1 MKRVLAL
8 LVGLAL
14 AFLVA
19 EVGLRVAR
27 VFVPRIHGLTYSPT
41 VRTAYDRIETT
52 RELLARSY
60 FGYQPLAATPGLRLN
75 SRGFRTPEYA
85 AEKGDAYR
93 VVVLGDSFAFG
104 ANGVPY
110 AALWHQVAGEAIE
123 EAVGRPVETINLG
136 MPGVGPRFALRLW
149 ELEAERLNPDLV
161 VLGFFVGNDL
171 TDEGDEPLESTLT
184 GGLAQRSLAVRLLR
198 NALRRHTGL
207 AAPGSAEAPAAGGI
221 AAPGDGAAPGDSA
234 AAGDSAA
241 PDNSAP
247 RGGEELPLTAGGFD
261 PDAPLLTEKAFLDM
275 EEGRLLAIAGPDTGR
290 FQRLVAGANLVLER
304 LARQVEASGAR
315 FVVVLIPD
323 EGQVDRELA
332 RRIVRRSG
340 FSLDL
345 DRAQRHLVPWL
356 EDRRIPHL
364 DLLPLFRRRH
374 EAGGPRLYRFQDTH
388 WSVEGNRL
396 AAEALVDFLVAE
408 GLVPA
413 ANGR

>member
-8 LVGLAL
+8 VAGLAV
-14 AFLVA
+14 AFVVA
-19 EVGLRVAR
+19 ELGLRVAR

-52 RELLARSY
+52 RELLERSY
-60 FGYQPLAATPGLRLN
+60 FGYQPLAETPGLRLN

-85 AEKGDAYR
+85 AEKGDAFR

-110 AALWHQVAGEAIE
+110 SALWHQVAGEAIE
-123 EAVGRPVETINLG
+123 RASGRPVETINLG

-149 ELEAERLNPDLV
+149 ELEAERLDPDLV

-171 TDEGDEPLESTLT
+171 TDEGDEPLESTLS
-184 GGLAQRSLAVRLLR
+184 GGLAQRSLVTRLLR

-207 AAPGSAEAPAAGGI
+207 AAPG
-221 AAPGDGAAPGDSA
+221 GAAPGDSA
-234 AAGDSAA
+234 A
-241 PDNSAP
+241 

-261 PDAPLLTEKAFLDM
+261 PDTPLLTEKAFLDM

-290 FQRLVAGANLVLER
+290 FQRLIAVANLLLER

-396 AAEALVDFLVAE
+396 AAQALVDFLVAE
-408 GLVPA
+408 GLVPVA
-413 ANGR
+413 GGR

>member
-1 MKRVLAL
+1 MIPRRRRWVQRAIAL
-8 LVGLAL
+8 VAGLAL
-14 AFLVA
+14 AFVIA
-19 EVGLRVAR
+19 EAGLRVTR
-27 VFVPRIHGLTYSPT
+27 VFVPRVHGLTYSPT

-52 RELLARSY
+52 RELLARSF
-60 FGYQPLAATPGLRLN
+60 FGYQPLVETPGLRLN
-75 SRGFRTPEYA
+75 SRGFRTPEYSEA
-85 AEKGDAYR
+85 KGEAFR
-93 VVVLGDSFAFG
+93 IVVLGDSFAFG

-110 AALWHQVAGEAIE
+110 GALWHQVTAAALE
-123 EAVGRPVETINLG
+123 EAGGRPVEVINLG

-149 ELEAERLNPDLV
+149 ELEAERLDPDLV

-171 TDEGDEPLESTLT
+171 TDEGDEPLESTLG
-184 GGLAQRSLAVRLLR
+184 GGLAQRSLTVRLLR
-198 NALRRHTGL
+198 NALRQRSGL
-207 AAPGSAEAPAAGGI
+207 AAPAAAEAPATGGD
-221 AAPGDGAAPGDSA
+221 AS
-234 AAGDSAA
+234 
-241 PDNSAP
+241 
-247 RGGEELPLTAGGFD
+247 RGGEELSLTAGGFD
-261 PDAPLLTEKAFLDM
+261 PEAPLLTEEAYLGM

-290 FQRLVAGANLVLER
+290 FDRLVAGANLLLER

-332 RRIVRRSG
+332 RRIARRSG

-345 DRAQRHLVPWL
+345 DRPQRRLVPWL

-374 EAGGPRLYRFQDTH
+374 EAGGPQLYRFQDTH

-396 AAEALVDFLVAE
+396 AGETLAGFLLEE

-413 ANGR
+413 AGAR